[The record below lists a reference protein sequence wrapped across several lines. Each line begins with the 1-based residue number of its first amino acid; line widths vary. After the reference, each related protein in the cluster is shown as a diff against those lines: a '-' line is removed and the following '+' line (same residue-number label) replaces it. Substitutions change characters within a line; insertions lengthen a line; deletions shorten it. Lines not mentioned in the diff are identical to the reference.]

1 MSNAYAPYLK
11 CIQSTLEAALCLQ
24 NFPCQQVERQN
35 KPEVEFSNNAELF
48 LKPIL
53 ICRNEHE
60 KCYIETSVNSV
71 RVSFKVKQTDQLDTL
86 LVKKYMAF
94 LMQRAEPIGIL
105 RRVPMEGYDIS
116 FLITNF
122 HCQQYVKPKLI
133 SFMCHFIEEINA
145 EIHELKLL
153 VNTRGRAV
161 AADYLKM
168 LSA

>member
-71 RVSFKVKQTDQLDTL
+71 RVSFKVKQTDHLDTL
-86 LVKKYMAF
+86 L
-94 LMQRAEPIGIL
+94 
-105 RRVPMEGYDIS
+105 VPMEGYDIS